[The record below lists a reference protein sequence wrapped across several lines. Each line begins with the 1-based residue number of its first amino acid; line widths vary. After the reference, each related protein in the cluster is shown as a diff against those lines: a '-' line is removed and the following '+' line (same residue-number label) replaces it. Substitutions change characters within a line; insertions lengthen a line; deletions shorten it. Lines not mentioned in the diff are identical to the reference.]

1 MTVRMERHFTW
12 LVLWVLLALQAGCK
26 EQPKPQPPPP
36 PKVTVAQPVQQA
48 VTDSLDLTGNTQAIY
63 TVQLVARVVGYLEK
77 VLFQDGQQVKKGQ
90 PLFVI
95 QQNTY
100 EDNLRQAEAAV
111 LQYRAQ
117 LQWTE
122 SQLTRYSN
130 LIQRNAAARSDV
142 ENWHFQR
149 DTAAANLRAAEAQ
162 RDLAKLN
169 LDYTLVTAPFDG
181 RMDRRLVDPGNLV
194 GSGGNSTVLAQINQI
209 DPIYVYFNISD
220 LDLARLL
227 KVTRGIPGST
237 DGRKWPV
244 HAGLPNED
252 GYPHQGYL
260 DFAAIN
266 LTTTTG
272 TLLMRGVLPNAD
284 GKILPGLYTR
294 VRVPLEQRT
303 ALLVPEVAVGHDQQ
317 GAYLLV
323 VNDKNVVERR
333 HVTTGAAVES
343 RRVIATGLTGG
354 EWVDRQRRAE
364 GRAGPAGHPRA
375 RGCARAGGP
384 SLASGEEDG
393 AVISK
398 FFIEHPIFANV
409 IALVTVIVG
418 GLFLY
423 VLPVAQYPE
432 IVPPTIQVSTRY
444 PGASAEVVAATIGVP
459 LEQAING
466 VENSIYMSSTSSSDG
481 SYALTITFDVGT
493 DLDTSLALVQN
504 LANSALSQLPGGVTA
519 QGITVRKV
527 SPNILLVASLYS
539 EDDRYDETFFS
550 NYAIINLQNP
560 LARIQGVGQIRI
572 FGAGPYSMRVWLD
585 PKRLQTFGL
594 TTQDVL
600 TRHPGTEHRGGGRPD
615 RRPAGP
621 RGSALPVHDQ
631 RPRPALRRPR
641 VRRDHD
647 QVGQRH
653 RPPARAPP

>member
-1 MTVRMERHFTW
+1 LVTTVRTKGVLGW
-12 LVLWVLLALQAGCK
+12 LVFAALMTLQAGCK

-36 PKVTVAQPVQQA
+36 PKVTVAQPVQQT

-100 EDNLRQAEAAV
+100 EDNLRQAEAAI

-117 LQWTE
+117 VQWTE

-130 LIQRNAAARSDV
+130 LIQHNAAARSDV
-142 ENWHFQR
+142 ENWLFQR
-149 DTAAANLRAAEAQ
+149 DTAAANLRSAEAQ

-227 KVTRGIPGST
+227 KVTRGIPGPT

-244 HAGLPNED
+244 HVGLPSED

-294 VRVPLEQRT
+294 VRVPLEQRS

-317 GAYLLV
+317 GDYLLV

-333 HVTTGAAVES
+333 PVTTGAAVES

-354 EWVDRQRRAE
+354 EWVVVNGVLKAAPGRPVTPERE
-364 GRAGPAGHPRA
+364 GAPGPEA
-375 RGCARAGGP
+375 RP
-384 SLASGEEDG
+384 SL
-393 AVISK
+393 
-398 FFIEHPIFANV
+398 
-409 IALVTVIVG
+409 
-418 GLFLY
+418 
-423 VLPVAQYPE
+423 PE
-432 IVPPTIQVSTRY
+432 KK
-444 PGASAEVVAATIGVP
+444 AAP
-459 LEQAING
+459 
-466 VENSIYMSSTSSSDG
+466 
-481 SYALTITFDVGT
+481 
-493 DLDTSLALVQN
+493 
-504 LANSALSQLPGGVTA
+504 
-519 QGITVRKV
+519 
-527 SPNILLVASLYS
+527 
-539 EDDRYDETFFS
+539 
-550 NYAIINLQNP
+550 
-560 LARIQGVGQIRI
+560 
-572 FGAGPYSMRVWLD
+572 
-585 PKRLQTFGL
+585 
-594 TTQDVL
+594 
-600 TRHPGTEHRGGGRPD
+600 
-615 RRPAGP
+615 
-621 RGSALPVHDQ
+621 
-631 RPRPALRRPR
+631 
-641 VRRDHD
+641 
-647 QVGQRH
+647 
-653 RPPARAPP
+653 